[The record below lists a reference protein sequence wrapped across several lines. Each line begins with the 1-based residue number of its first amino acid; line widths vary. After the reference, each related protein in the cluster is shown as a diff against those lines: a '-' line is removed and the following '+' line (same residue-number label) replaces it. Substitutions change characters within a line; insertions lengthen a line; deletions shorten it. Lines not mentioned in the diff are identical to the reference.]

1 MPATCW
7 TEAEWKTATGRPWR
21 EWTSSVWE
29 QKWER
34 RGCDERKYPAG
45 DPTLRE
51 QELRASVWPPGNSHA
66 SRPSSWMDNS
76 ELVAAVSF
84 VIDRLLFHGFS
95 PESLANGLRRGVDV
109 IGSFVAAIDKEF
121 DFEPWEQLSPTE
133 PFEFDLRSE
142 QTSSSEEAAAVV
154 SQTFGHSQTRFNMPD
169 GRHEHVALKGTRI
182 VYTCTNCAT
191 KFAEDMNAS
200 WSRRN
205 YCSSGCRNT
214 YGTLRKHGSRA
225 PTEICH
231 RALAHLGNM
240 PPSDADCSNA
250 AYGADPSLR

>member
-1 MPATCW
+1 MPRTCW
-7 TEAEWKTATGRPWR
+7 TEAEWKTATERPWG

-29 QKWER
+29 QKWEG
-34 RGCDERKYPAG
+34 RGWDARKYPAG
-45 DPTLRE
+45 MPTLRE

-84 VIDRLLFHGFS
+84 VIDRLLFDGFS

-142 QTSSSEEAAAVV
+142 QASITEGAAAVV
-154 SQTFGHSQTRFNMPD
+154 SQTFGHS
-169 GRHEHVALKGTRI
+169 
-182 VYTCTNCAT
+182 
-191 KFAEDMNAS
+191 
-200 WSRRN
+200 
-205 YCSSGCRNT
+205 
-214 YGTLRKHGSRA
+214 
-225 PTEICH
+225 
-231 RALAHLGNM
+231 
-240 PPSDADCSNA
+240 
-250 AYGADPSLR
+250 